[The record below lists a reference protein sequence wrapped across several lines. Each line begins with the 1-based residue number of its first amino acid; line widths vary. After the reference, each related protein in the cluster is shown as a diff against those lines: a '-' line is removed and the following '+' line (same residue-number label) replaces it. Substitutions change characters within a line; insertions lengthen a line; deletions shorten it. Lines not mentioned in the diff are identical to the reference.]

1 MFAFVQK
8 YRIKLILAFAIGYP
22 FVIGYLWYL
31 LHIGSI
37 MKDLTGAYPDDALS
51 QFFVMFFP
59 AVGALF
65 LLPIRP
71 FPYRFA
77 SVVAIT
83 VTYLTF
89 MTWPVLA
96 FRHAS
101 YCAIH
106 HIACLPY

>member
-1 MFAFVQK
+1 MLAFLQK
-8 YRIKLILAFAIGYP
+8 YRIKLILGFAVAYP
-22 FVIGYLWYL
+22 FIIGYLWYL
-31 LHIGSI
+31 LHLGTIV
-37 MKDLTGAYPDDALS
+37 KDLTGAYPADPLS

-59 AVGALF
+59 AVIALF

-77 SVVAIT
+77 SVIAIAL
-83 VTYLTF
+83 TYMTF

-106 HIACLPY
+106 HIECIPY

>member
-1 MFAFVQK
+1 MQAFLQK
-8 YRIKLILAFAIGYP
+8 YRVKLILSFAIGYP

-31 LHIGSI
+31 LHLGKVFEIV
-37 MKDLTGAYPDDALS
+37 TGNYPSDFLS
-51 QFFVMFFP
+51 QAMILFFP
-59 AVGALF
+59 AVLALF

-77 SVVAIT
+77 SVVAMT
-83 VTYLTF
+83 LTYVTF
-89 MTWPVLA
+89 MAWPVLA

-106 HIACLPY
+106 HIECLPY